1 MTKSLKNVKNEKCTL
16 KDLEYGEKPENQ
28 EDVTLNFADY
38 FTDMKCNLK
47 KRQQLPFSVVKPISF
62 CSVTID
68 GINTEKIVVHDKKG
82 KTYTVAATEML
93 YIMEQ

>member
-1 MTKSLKNVKNEKCTL
+1 MNL
-16 KDLEYGEKPENQ
+16 
-28 EDVTLNFADY
+28 ADY

-68 GINTEKIVVHDKKG
+68 EINTEKIVVHDKKG